1 MRRLL
6 WFLLCVL
13 LGMGMLVCGLLVPA
27 HIRAVEQSVLQAAGR
42 NTPSLVN
49 EGLALA
55 ALNKLG
61 AAQLILRTA
70 QQEKLPDREKLEYSV
85 GNLARQ
91 HPRWEVWGGPEPRF
105 ESVFE
110 PDKRLPDSGTEFFTQ
125 YLIRQPNRERV
136 LAQLRSSS
144 NPVVQQLLQ
153 FRDVTNTMLFPASAS
168 ASGQA
173 LDAAISIGG
182 LLAAGQHLSP
192 GLSNKLFE
200 VSIEAN
206 AGGKTEPLENA
217 LLDLTSLGQRF
228 NWGQLVVL
236 IERVQDTE
244 TLRLLLN
251 LLRRDEQSGPILFS
265 AVQLSRDPGAVA
277 QYLVEYGQTGVRD
290 LALGLRYGAGGLKEL
305 LARKQ
310 RTYASRWSQ
319 HVALDC
325 SLAMPWLGLTAK
337 WLLYVAAGFLL
348 AAAVHFGRPAVSELE
363 MPLQVRGFHLA
374 REFLFGLGF
383 LLVVLL
389 VTEPYLSQES
399 QRVVFPIRLRLPTM
413 GTIFPAASA
422 NQHVNSSIMNKLS
435 LLTLLLFFVL
445 QALLYTASLVKLAE
459 IRRQRVPPK
468 TKLRLLENEDHLF
481 DAGLYL
487 GFVGTIISLILV
499 SLGVIKPSLM
509 AAYSS
514 TSFGIIFVSIFKIFH
529 LRPVRR
535 KLVLESEAESPQY
548 APAGATPR
556 LAAS

>member
-1 MRRLL
+1 MLL
-6 WFLLCVL
+6 
-13 LGMGMLVCGLLVPA
+13 CGLLVPV
-27 HIRAVEQSVLQAAGR
+27 HLRAVEQSVLQAAGKK
-42 NTPSLVN
+42 TPSLVN

-61 AAQLILRTA
+61 AAQLILKSA
-70 QQEKLPDREKLEYSV
+70 QQEQLPEREKLEYSV

-105 ESVFE
+105 ESIFD
-110 PDKRLPDSGTEFFTQ
+110 PDKRLPDSGSEFFTQ
-125 YLIRQPNRERV
+125 YLMRQPNRERV
-136 LAQLRSSS
+136 LALLKASP
-144 NPVVQQLLQ
+144 NPVVQQLVL
-153 FRDVTNTMLFPASAS
+153 FREVTNTVLFPPSS
-168 ASGQA
+168 SSSGQA

-182 LLAAGQHLSP
+182 LLADAQHLSA

-206 AGGKTEPLENA
+206 AGGKTEPLENM
-217 LLDLTSLGQRF
+217 LLDLMSLGQRF
-228 NWGQLVVL
+228 NWGQLVVF
-236 IERVQDTE
+236 IGRVQDTE

-251 LLRRDEQSGPILFS
+251 LLRRNEQSTPVVFS
-265 AVQLSRDPGAVA
+265 AVQLSKDPGAVA
-277 QYLVEYGQTGVRD
+277 QYLMEFGETGVKD
-290 LALGLRYGAGGLKEL
+290 LALSLHYGAGGLKEL
-305 LARKQ
+305 LVRKQ

-319 HVALDC
+319 HVALEAC
-325 SLAMPWLGLTAK
+325 LTMPWLGLAAK
-337 WLLYVAAGFLL
+337 WLLYLGGGFFL
-348 AAAVHFGRPAVSELE
+348 AAAIHFGRPAVSELE
-363 MPLQVRGFHLA
+363 LPLQVRGFHLA

-389 VTEPYLSQES
+389 ITEPFLSQES
-399 QRVVFPIRLRLPTM
+399 QRVVFPIRLRLPTL
-413 GTIFPAASA
+413 GTIFPSASA

-535 KLVLESEAESPQY
+535 KLVLESEAELPQFT
-548 APAGATPR
+548 PAGATPR
-556 LAAS
+556 LATS

>member
-6 WFLLCVL
+6 WFLLCVV
-13 LGMGMLVCGLLVPA
+13 LGMGMLFCGLLVPA
-27 HIRAVEQSVLQAAGR
+27 HLRAVEQTVLEAAGKK
-42 NTPSLVN
+42 THSLVN

-61 AAQLILRTA
+61 AAQLILKAA
-70 QQEKLPDREKLEYSV
+70 QQERLPDRDKLEYSV

-105 ESVFE
+105 ESIFE
-110 PDKRLPDSGTEFFTQ
+110 PDKRLPDSSSEFFTQ
-125 YLIRQPNRERV
+125 YLMRQPNRERV
-136 LAQLRSSS
+136 LGLLKASP
-144 NPVVQQLLQ
+144 NPVVQQLVL
-153 FRDVTNTMLFPASAS
+153 FRERTNTVLFPPSS
-168 ASGQA
+168 SSSGQA
-173 LDAAISIGG
+173 LDAAVAIAG
-182 LLAAGQHLSP
+182 LLADAQHLSP
-192 GLSNKLFE
+192 GLSNKVFE
-200 VSIEAN
+200 ISLEAN
-206 AGGKTEPLENA
+206 AGGKTEPLENV
-217 LLDLTSLGQRF
+217 LLDLMSLGQRF
-228 NWGQLVVL
+228 NWGQLVVF
-236 IERVQDTE
+236 IGGVQDSE

-251 LLRRDEQSGPILFS
+251 LLRRDEPSTPVVFS
-265 AVQLSRDPGAVA
+265 AVQLSRDPAAVA
-277 QYLVEYGQTGVRD
+277 QYLVEFGETGVKE
-290 LALGLRYGAGGLKEL
+290 LALSLHYGAGGLKEL
-305 LARKQ
+305 LVRKQ
-310 RTYASRWSQ
+310 RTYATRWSQ
-319 HVALDC
+319 HVALEC
-325 SLAMPWLGLTAK
+325 CLTMPWLALAVK
-337 WLLYVAAGFLL
+337 WLLYLGAGSFL

-363 MPLQVRGFHLA
+363 LPLQVRGFHIA

-389 VTEPYLSQES
+389 ITEPFLSQES
-399 QRVVFPIRLRLPTM
+399 QKIVFPIRLRLPTL
-413 GTIFPAASA
+413 GTIFPSASA
-422 NQHVNSSIMNKLS
+422 NQHVNSTIMNKLS

-514 TSFGIIFVSIFKIFH
+514 TSFGIIFVSFFKIFN

-535 KLVLESEAESPQY
+535 KLVLESEAESPQFT
-548 APAGATPR
+548 PSGATPR